1 MYYIAIAILFVMS
14 LYPLGPAGYVEPKE
28 LTDYPAVIT
37 FYDPSEGG
45 INCDDNCNT
54 VATGPLTPDM
64 YFTSGACH
72 VDLLGRTIVF
82 DDIDFEMK
90 CVDTGGLIDVAY
102 SKYYNREVLYFDVM
116 WDADNPPE
124 WNYWLLKNWSVK

>member
-1 MYYIAIAILFVMS
+1 MYYIAIVFLFALS
-14 LYPLGPAGYVEPKE
+14 LYPIIPLDLVDDKP

-37 FYDPSEGG
+37 FYDPSKGD
-45 INCDDNCNT
+45 INCDDNCKT

-72 VDLLGRTIVF
+72 EDLLGRTIYF
-82 DDIDFEMK
+82 PAIDFEMK
-90 CVDTGGLIDVAY
+90 CVDTGGMITVLY
-102 SKYYNREVLYFDVM
+102 SKYYDREVLYFDAM

-124 WNYWLLKNWSVK
+124 WNYWILDEWSVR